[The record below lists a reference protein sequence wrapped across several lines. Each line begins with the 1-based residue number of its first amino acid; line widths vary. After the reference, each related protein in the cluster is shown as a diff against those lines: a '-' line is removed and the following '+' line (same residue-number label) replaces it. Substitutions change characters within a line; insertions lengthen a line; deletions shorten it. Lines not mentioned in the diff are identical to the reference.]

1 MVIVFGFYVQHGVI
15 PKMHEM
21 MRDVDGN
28 IPFNAHSG
36 VMKRHPGLFGS
47 VQSAESVVLSLG
59 HRLLFLVAIVVSGVE
74 TIVSI
79 SKALVKDRMFS
90 GVPAAVAYVQAA

>member
-1 MVIVFGFYVQHGVI
+1 
-15 PKMHEM
+15 

-28 IPFNAHSG
+28 VPFNAHSG
-36 VMKRHPGLFGS
+36 VMKGHSGFFGS
-47 VQSAESVVLSLG
+47 VQGAESVVLSLG
-59 HRLLFLVAIVVSGVE
+59 HRLLFLVAIVISGVE
-74 TIVSI
+74 TIVGI